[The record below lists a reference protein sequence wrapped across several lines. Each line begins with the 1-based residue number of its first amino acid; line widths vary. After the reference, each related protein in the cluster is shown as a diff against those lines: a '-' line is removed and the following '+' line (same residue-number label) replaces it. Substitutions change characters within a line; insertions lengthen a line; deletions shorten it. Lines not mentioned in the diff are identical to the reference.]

1 MFDSLLWTIKNS
13 IKLSISWSPTMDVT
27 CSGDINWNKG
37 LAIEEIFGKTNSS
50 NINEMSSVVERMSK
64 WMNEPIN

>member
-1 MFDSLLWTIKNS
+1 
-13 IKLSISWSPTMDVT
+13 MDVT